1 MLPASIWRPTFDV
14 REPNPYYRWSYSVP
28 VTAPEHDTTVPVYE
42 EHEPAPGSELA
53 GHLTHTHGSS
63 GSGDGSALELA
74 SEPGSLASGQHKFA
88 HESADEPAEYGRQLQ
103 VPGTQPHEAARS
115 LRTATELTRP
125 HLSPSVDDTQQLAM
139 LSRELGLSPKAYEH
153 SLGATLHLAHLSGG
167 RLAMPTSTTHA
178 LVSTQALKLALL
190 LYCSCWLLAGSL
202 LAPCW
207 LLAGSLLAPCSLLA
221 TLPLHR
227 LYPTVRIAQIE
238 VGCSDFH
245 TLDESVPAMQPA
257 GAYLVSFEPLLEK
270 YAVLLARGASRI
282 LGAGKTRDHSTALG
296 HHHPRGVVLPMAVSP
311 FGGQVNFT
319 VSTSPCM
326 HFSARTDN
334 TLFEPCTVCHGR

>member
-88 HESADEPAEYGRQLQ
+88 HESADEPAEYGKQLQ
-103 VPGTQPHEAARS
+103 VPGTQPHETARS

-190 LYCSCWLLAGSL
+190 LYCSLLAPCWLLAGSL

-207 LLAGSLLAPCSLLA
+207 LLAPCLPHSLSTGYTPLFGLLRSRLAAQTSTRWTNRCQPCSPPAPTSLALSRCSRSTQCCLLEV
-221 TLPLHR
+221 HR
-227 LYPTVRIAQIE
+227 AFLEPGRLAII
-238 VGCSDFH
+238 
-245 TLDESVPAMQPA
+245 
-257 GAYLVSFEPLLEK
+257 PLLS
-270 YAVLLARGASRI
+270 AIITRAALSCPWPSRRS
-282 LGAGKTRDHSTALG
+282 AGRSTL
-296 HHHPRGVVLPMAVSP
+296 
-311 FGGQVNFT
+311 Q
-319 VSTSPCM
+319 
-326 HFSARTDN
+326 
-334 TLFEPCTVCHGR
+334 